1 MAQAPGSLQQQSSPR
16 PVRAGWPGLMYFLT
30 RQSVRSLTQ
39 EERQKL
45 LSAQVEATRPV
56 VSGIIV
62 SGAFILAFTAMFEA
76 AGVAPGIGYPWW
88 VVLLVAFGVA
98 GCALAV
104 RLMGDWRPR
113 LLLTLLATA
122 LVGIFMS
129 IPPPGV
135 DAPLPTRTGLFQLLP
150 IALMALM
157 ARPVSLAA
165 MVGVIVGLAALR
177 VALHG
182 GPPAGQALYWLN
194 TATVV
199 GFGLLLGGYRTDF
212 AVATFRIRQRLNRQA
227 NTDELTGLR
236 NRAGW
241 NRDATEAYQRAVNRG
256 WPASFAF
263 FDIDLFKHVND
274 RHGHDIGDRV
284 LQCLGQIIHERL
296 GEGAVAAR
304 LGGEEFVVLCVG
316 EPPETVE
323 GYVQRVRAAFAE
335 AASESGTT
343 VSGGVAHRQPGESM
357 GQHLR
362 RADVALY
369 EAKTAGRDRMVVS
382 RA

>member
-1 MAQAPGSLQQQSSPR
+1 MAQAPSSLQHAPTANPS
-16 PVRAGWPGLMYFLT
+16 RAGWPGLLYFLT
-30 RQSVRSLTQ
+30 RQSVRSLTP

-45 LSAQVEATRPV
+45 VTAQVEATRPV
-56 VSGIIV
+56 VSGV
-62 SGAFILAFTAMFEA
+62 LLSSGLILGFTGMFEA

-88 VVLLVAFGVA
+88 VVVLVALTVA

-104 RLMGDWRPR
+104 RLLDAWRPR
-113 LLLTLLATA
+113 LLLTLLATV
-122 LVGIFMS
+122 LVGVFMT

-157 ARPVSLAA
+157 VRPVSLLSMIA
-165 MVGVIVGLAALR
+165 VLLGLAALR

-182 GPPAGQALYWLN
+182 GPAAGQALYWLN
-194 TATVV
+194 TATVI

-212 AVATFRIRQRLNRQA
+212 AVATFVIRQRLKRQA
-227 NTDELTGLR
+227 STDELTGLR

-241 NRDATEAYQRAVNRG
+241 NRDATEAYNNAVSRG
-256 WPASFAF
+256 RMASFAF

-274 RHGHDIGDRV
+274 SHGHETGDRV
-284 LQCLGQIIHERL
+284 LQRLGQIIHERL
-296 GEGAVAAR
+296 GEGAIAAR
-304 LGGEEFVVLCVG
+304 LCGEEFVVLFLDQ
-316 EPPETVE
+316 PPEVIE
-323 GYVQRVRAAFAE
+323 GYAQRVRAAFAE
-335 AASESGTT
+335 DAREFGTT
-343 VSGGVAHRQPGESM
+343 VSAGIAHRQAGESM

-369 EAKTAGRDRMVVS
+369 EAKASGRDRMVVS